1 MLRTLLAASTAMTL
15 MLVPVMAGPAFAA
28 PSLPAAISGNS
39 WPQTDSD
46 LKPDAR
52 LRFGRLDNGMR
63 YILYR
68 NPTKARGTAM
78 RFQIAAG
85 SMEEADTQR
94 GLAHFVEH
102 MAFRGSKNLHE
113 GELEKVLEAQGFNF
127 GNDVN
132 AFTDYE
138 TTDYVLNLPGN
149 GQTATDSALYIF
161 REIAGNL
168 TFAPE
173 AIEKERGVILGEER
187 MRASA
192 DARVQ
197 QAWIETAY
205 PQSLYA
211 RRNPIGLLDTIR
223 TAPRQA
229 IVDYYETW
237 YRPEL
242 ATLIVVGD
250 FDPAKM
256 EKRIRDVFGD
266 WAPKKAGPVPHVDYG
281 TRADSGVKAALY
293 TEKNLYEGVG
303 VTWMRP
309 YIDAPD
315 GTGARTRG
323 FLKTMVADITTNR
336 LAELA
341 EAPDAPFLSASIDYD
356 NDRLEGNTT
365 KLWLTPKPGQ
375 QAQAFALALRTIDQ
389 VRQSGVTQAEVARYV
404 AEKDVGIANMLKTTA
419 TEDSSTLADDFLGDI
434 DDNGVSMAP
443 EAIAALWTQTRPSV
457 TAAAAATQ
465 AKVLFGGDGPL
476 LLRTGED
483 AKSFDAGQLQAV
495 YASAAG
501 GKPAE
506 AWANKDDVAWPYTDF
521 GAAVKPARR
530 TAVPV
535 LGYVRYDFPN
545 GVKLNI
551 KPNTLVRN
559 QITVSVRF
567 GGGYELFSPSENL
580 SLMQLHLY
588 DIVDGGLGKLSKAD
602 ADKALHDKTV
612 EVNYDIDED
621 HASLSGTTTG
631 DSFAAE
637 MQVLMAYTVDPGF
650 RSDSFATFKDSVGYL
665 YGQIRSSP
673 DFTLNIGLADE
684 LSSDDPRYRLPS
696 EAQAKASDPNV
707 FKAIY
712 RRTMTHV
719 PVEITIAGDVSEG
732 EALKQ
737 VERTFA
743 TLPQVPEGYV
753 AAPGADVIRLPA
765 DRTPRTFAHEG
776 RADQGISVAVFPTT
790 DALSSPDTTI
800 GLEVLAKVFENRL
813 SDDLREKQGQTYSV
827 TVDPFGS
834 EAIRNYGYLTVSS
847 TVKPDADDTFFN
859 TVMKVADG
867 LRTAPVTEAELDRAR
882 NPLVQYLDDK
892 MKTNEDWQAT
902 LPGLYGNPQRWSL
915 RVGQYKRFAAIT
927 PATLQTLAETYLK
940 PDTVLRARA
949 KPETQ

>member
-1 MLRTLLAASTAMTL
+1 MLRTLLAASAAMTL
-15 MLVPVMAGPAFAA
+15 VLGMPAAAA
-28 PSLPAAISGNS
+28 PSLQAAISGGG
-39 WPQTDSD
+39 WPQTASD
-46 LKPDAR
+46 LRPDSR

-63 YILYR
+63 YVLYR
-68 NPTKARGTAM
+68 NPTKAGGTAM

-85 SMEEADTQR
+85 SMEEADNQR

-102 MAFRGSKNLHE
+102 MAFRGSKNLAE
-113 GELEKVLEAQGFNF
+113 GDLEKFLERQGFNF
-127 GNDVN
+127 GSDVN

-149 GQTATDSALYIF
+149 GQAATDSGLYIF
-161 REIAGNL
+161 REIACDL
-168 TFAPE
+168 TFAPD

-187 MRASA
+187 LRASA
-192 DARVQ
+192 DSRVQ
-197 QAWIETAY
+197 QAWIETAH
-205 PQSLYA
+205 PGSLYA
-211 RRNPIGLLDTIR
+211 RRNPIGLTDIIKM
-223 TAPRQA
+223 APRQA
-229 IVDYYETW
+229 IVDYYDTW

-256 EKRIRDVFGD
+256 EKRIRAVFGD
-266 WAPKKAGPVPHVDYG
+266 WAPKKAGPVPKVDYG
-281 TRADSGVKAALY
+281 TRADSGVGTAIY

-303 VTWMRP
+303 AIWMRP

-315 GTGARTRG
+315 GAAPRTRG

-336 LAELA
+336 LSRLA
-341 EAPDAPFLSASIDYD
+341 EAPDAPFLSASVDYD

-365 KLWLTPKPGQ
+365 KLWVTPKPGQ
-375 QAQAFALALRTIDQ
+375 QAQAFAMALKTVDQ
-389 VRQSGVTQAEVARYV
+389 VRQNGVTPAEVARYT
-404 AEKDVGIANMLKTTA
+404 AEKTVGMANLLKTTA

-443 EAIAALWTQTRPSV
+443 DAIAALWAQTRPAIS
-457 TAAAAATQ
+457 AAAAAPM
-465 AKVLFGGDGPL
+465 AKVVFGGDGPL
-476 LLRTGED
+476 LMRTGED
-483 AKSFDAGQLQAV
+483 SAAFDADALKTV
-495 YASAAG
+495 YAAAE
-501 GKPAE
+501 GKPAD
-506 AWANKDDVAWPYTDF
+506 AWASEDDVAWPYTDF
-521 GAAVKPARR
+521 GGPVKPVKR
-530 TAVPV
+530 TSVAV
-535 LGYVRYDFPN
+535 LGYVRYEFPN

-580 SLMQLHLY
+580 SLMQIHLY
-588 DIVDGGLGKLSKAD
+588 DIVDGGLGKLSRAD
-602 ADKALHDKTV
+602 IDKALHDKTV
-612 EVNYDIDED
+612 GVGYDLDED
-621 HASLSGTTTG
+621 HATLSGTTTS
-631 DSFAAE
+631 DSFSTE
-637 MQVLMAYTVDPGF
+637 MQLLMAYTSDPGF
-650 RSDSFATFKDSVGYL
+650 RSDSFATFKDSLGYL

-673 DFTLNIGLADE
+673 DFTLNLGLADE
-684 LSSDDPRYRLPS
+684 LSSDDPRYRMPS
-696 EAQAKASDPNV
+696 ESQAKASNPDV

-719 PVEITIAGDVSEG
+719 PVEITIAGDVSES

-743 TLPQVPEGYV
+743 TLPQVPETYV
-753 AAPGADVIRLPA
+753 AAPGADAIRLPA
-765 DRTPRTFAHEG
+765 DRSQRIFAHQG

-813 SDDLREKQGQTYSV
+813 SDDLREMQGQTYSV

-834 EAIRNYGYLTVSS
+834 ETFRNYGYLTVSS
-847 TVKPDADDTFFN
+847 TVKPDADDTFFT

-867 LRTAPVTEAELDRAR
+867 LRTAPISEAELDRAR
-882 NPLVQYLDDK
+882 NPMVQYLDDK

-902 LPGLYGNPQRWSL
+902 LPGLYGDARRWSL
-915 RVGQYKRFAAIT
+915 RVGQYKRFAAVT
-927 PATLQTLAETYLK
+927 PGTVQSLAETYLK

>member
-1 MLRTLLAASTAMTL
+1 VLRTLLAASAAL
-15 MLVPVMAGPAFAA
+15 SLVLGTPAFAA
-28 PSLPAAISGNS
+28 SSLPAAISGDG
-39 WPQTDSD
+39 WPQSKSD
-46 LKPDAR
+46 LQPDSR
-52 LRFGRLDNGMR
+52 LRFGRLSNGMR
-63 YILYR
+63 YVLYR
-68 NPTKARGTAM
+68 NSTKARGTAM

-85 SMEEADTQR
+85 SMEEADNQR

-102 MAFRGSKNLHE
+102 MAFRGSKNLKE
-113 GELEKVLEAQGFNF
+113 GELEKFLESQGFDF
-127 GNDVN
+127 GSDVN

-149 GQTATDSALYIF
+149 GQAATDSALHIF

-168 TFAPE
+168 TFASE
-173 AIEKERGVILGEER
+173 AIDKERGVILGEER
-187 MRASA
+187 MRASP

-197 QAWIETAY
+197 QAWIEAAH

-211 RRNPIGLLDTIR
+211 RRNPIGLIDTIR

-229 IVDYYETW
+229 IVDYYNTW

-256 EKRIRDVFGD
+256 EKRVHAVFDD
-266 WAPKKAGPVPHVDYG
+266 WAPKKPGPVPKVDYG
-281 TRADSGVKAALY
+281 ARADSGVKTAVY

-303 VTWMRP
+303 AVWLRP

-315 GTGARTRG
+315 GMAARTRG

-336 LAELA
+336 LARLA
-341 EAPDAPFLSASIDYD
+341 EAPDAPFLSASVDYD
-356 NDRLEGNTT
+356 NDRLEGNST
-365 KLWLTPKPGQ
+365 KLWVTPKPGR
-375 QAQAFALALRTIDQ
+375 QAAAFALALKTIDQ
-389 VRQSGVTQAEVARYV
+389 VRQNGVTQEEVTRYV

-419 TEDSSTLADDFLGDI
+419 TEDSATLADDFLGDI

-443 EAIAALWTQTRPSV
+443 EDIAALWTRTRPLV
-457 TAAAAATQ
+457 TVAAAAPM
-465 AKVLFGGDGPL
+465 AKWLYGGDGPL
-476 LLRTGED
+476 LMRTGED
-483 AKSFDAGQLQAV
+483 AKAFGDDQLKTI
-495 YASAAG
+495 YAAASSA
-501 GKPAE
+501 PAE
-506 AWANKDDVAWPYTDF
+506 AWAAQGDVAWPYTDF
-521 GAAVKPARR
+521 GEAVKPSKR

-535 LGYVRYDFPN
+535 LGYVRYEFPN
-545 GVKLNI
+545 GVKLNL
-551 KPNTLVRN
+551 KQNTLVRN

-602 ADKALHDKTV
+602 IDKALHDKTV

-621 HASLSGTTTG
+621 HATLSGTTTG
-631 DSFAAE
+631 DSFASE
-637 MQVLMAYTVDPGF
+637 MQLLMAYTTDPGF
-650 RSDSFATFKDSVGYL
+650 RSDSFATFRDSVGYL

-673 DFTLNIGLADE
+673 DFMLNLGLADE

-696 EAQAKASDPNV
+696 ESQAKASDPGV
-707 FKAIY
+707 IKAIY
-712 RRTMTHV
+712 RRTLTHV
-719 PVEITIAGDVSEG
+719 PVEITVAGDISESD
-732 EALKQ
+732 ALKE
-737 VERTFA
+737 VERTFG
-743 TLPQVPEGYV
+743 TLASVPDTYAV
-753 AAPGADVIRLPA
+753 APGADAIRLPS
-765 DRTPRTFAHEG
+765 DRTPRTFAHQG
-776 RADQGISVAVFPTT
+776 RGDQGISVAVFPTT

-813 SDDLREKQGQTYSV
+813 SDDLRETQGQTYSV

-834 EAIRNYGYLTVSS
+834 EAFKNYGYLTVSS
-847 TVKPDADDTFFN
+847 TVKPEADDTFFT
-859 TVMKVADG
+859 TVMKVAGG
-867 LRTAPVTEAELDRAR
+867 LREKPITEAELNRAR

-902 LPGLYGNPQRWSL
+902 LPGLYGDPRRWSL
-915 RVGQYKRFAAIT
+915 RVGQYKRFAAVT
-927 PATLQTLAETYLK
+927 PQTLQSLAETYLK
-940 PDTVLRARA
+940 PDNVLRARA

>member
-1 MLRTLLAASTAMTL
+1 MLRTLLAASAALAIVISAPAPTL
-15 MLVPVMAGPAFAA
+15 ALAA
-28 PSLPAAISGNS
+28 SSLPAAISGDS
-39 WPQTDSD
+39 WPQTHSD
-46 LKPDAR
+46 LAPDSR
-52 LRFGRLDNGMR
+52 LRFGRLANGMR
-63 YILYR
+63 YVLYR

-102 MAFRGSKNLHE
+102 MAFRGSKNLKE
-113 GELEKVLEAQGFNF
+113 GELEKFLESQGFDF
-127 GNDVN
+127 GSDVN

-149 GQTATDSALYIF
+149 GQAATDSALYIF

-173 AIEKERGVILGEER
+173 AIDKERGVILGEER
-187 MRASA
+187 MRASP

-197 QAWIETAY
+197 QAWIEASH
-205 PQSLYA
+205 PDSLYA

-223 TAPRQA
+223 TAPRQS
-229 IVDYYETW
+229 IVDYYDTW

-256 EKRIRDVFGD
+256 EKRVHAVFDD
-266 WAPKKAGPVPHVDYG
+266 WAPKKSGPVPKVDYG
-281 TRADSGVKAALY
+281 ARADSGVKTAVY
-293 TEKNLYEGVG
+293 TEKNLSEGVG
-303 VTWMRP
+303 AVWMRP

-315 GTGARTRG
+315 GSAARTRG

-336 LAELA
+336 LARLA
-341 EAPDAPFLSASIDYD
+341 EAPDAPFLAASVDYD

-365 KLWLTPKPGQ
+365 KLWVTPKPSQ
-375 QAQAFALALRTIDQ
+375 QAQAFALALKTVDQ
-389 VRQSGVTQAEVARYV
+389 VRQNGVTPEEVTRYI

-443 EAIAALWTQTRPSV
+443 GDIAALWARTRPTVSAG
-457 TAAAAATQ
+457 AAAPL
-465 AKVLFGGDGPL
+465 AKWLYGGDGPL
-476 LLRTGED
+476 LMRTGED
-483 AKSFDAGQLQAV
+483 TATLGADQLKAV
-495 YASAAG
+495 YAAAE

-506 AWANKDDVAWPYTDF
+506 AWAAQGDVAWPYTDF
-521 GAAVKPARR
+521 GQAVRPVKR

-535 LGYVRYDFPN
+535 LGYVRYEFPN

-551 KPNTLVRN
+551 KQNTLVRN

-588 DIVDGGLGKLSKAD
+588 DIVDGGLSKLSKAD
-602 ADKALHDKTV
+602 IDKALHDKTV
-612 EVNYDIDED
+612 GVDYDIDED
-621 HASLSGTTTG
+621 HASLSGATTG
-631 DSFAAE
+631 DSFATE
-637 MQVLMAYTVDPGF
+637 MQLLMAYTTDPGF

-673 DFTLNIGLADE
+673 DFMLNLGLADA
-684 LSSDDPRYRLPS
+684 LSSDDPRYRMPS
-696 EAQAKASDPNV
+696 ESQAKASDPDV
-707 FKAIY
+707 IKAIY
-712 RRTMTHV
+712 RRTLTHV
-719 PVEITIAGDVSEG
+719 PIEITIAGDVSES

-737 VERTFA
+737 VGSTFG
-743 TLPQVPEGYV
+743 TLPAVPETYAV
-753 AAPGADVIRLPA
+753 APGADAIRLPA
-765 DRTPRTFAHEG
+765 DRGLRTFTHQG

-813 SDDLREKQGQTYSV
+813 SDDLRETQGQTYSV

-834 EAIRNYGYLTVSS
+834 EAFRNYGYLTVSS
-847 TVKPDADDTFFN
+847 TVKPDADDTFFT

-867 LRTAPVTEAELDRAR
+867 LRTQPISEAELDRAR

-902 LPGLYGNPQRWSL
+902 LPGLYGDPRRWAL

-927 PATLQTLAETYLK
+927 PGTLQTLAETYLK

>member
-1 MLRTLLAASTAMTL
+1 MLRTLLAASAAL
-15 MLVPVMAGPAFAA
+15 SLVVSAPALAA
-28 PSLPAAISGNS
+28 SSLPAAISGDG
-39 WPQTDSD
+39 WPQTHSD
-46 LKPDAR
+46 LQPDAR
-52 LRFGRLDNGMR
+52 LRFGRLANGMR
-63 YILYR
+63 YVLYR

-85 SMEEADTQR
+85 SMEEADNQR

-102 MAFRGSKNLHE
+102 MAFRGSKNLKE
-113 GELEKVLEAQGFNF
+113 GELEKFLESQGFNF
-127 GNDVN
+127 GSDVN

-149 GQTATDSALYIF
+149 GQAATDSALYIF

-168 TFAPE
+168 TFAQE
-173 AIEKERGVILGEER
+173 AIDKERGVILGEER
-187 MRASA
+187 MRASP

-197 QAWIETAY
+197 QAWIEASH
-205 PQSLYA
+205 PDSLYA
-211 RRNPIGLLDTIR
+211 RRNPIGLIDTIR

-229 IVDYYETW
+229 IVDYYDTW

-242 ATLIVVGD
+242 ATLIIVGD

-256 EKRIRDVFGD
+256 EKRVHAVFDD
-266 WAPKKAGPVPHVDYG
+266 WAPKKAGPLPKVDYG
-281 TRADSGVKAALY
+281 TRVDSGVKAAVY
-293 TEKNLYEGVG
+293 AEKNLYEGVG
-303 VTWMRP
+303 AVWMRP

-315 GTGARTRG
+315 STAARTRG
-323 FLKTMVADITTNR
+323 FLKTMIADITTNR
-336 LAELA
+336 LARLA
-341 EAPDAPFLSASIDYD
+341 EAPDAPFLSASVDYD

-365 KLWLTPKPGQ
+365 KLWVTPKPGQ
-375 QAQAFALALRTIDQ
+375 QSAAFALALKTVDQ
-389 VRQSGVTQAEVARYV
+389 VRQNGVTPEEVTRYV

-443 EAIAALWTQTRPSV
+443 EAIATLWTQTRKGVSA
-457 TAAAAATQ
+457 TAALPM
-465 AKVLFGGDGPL
+465 AKWLYGGDGPL
-476 LLRTGED
+476 LMRTGED
-483 AKSFDAGQLQAV
+483 ANAFGGDQLKTV
-495 YASAAG
+495 YAAAE

-506 AWANKDDVAWPYTDF
+506 AWAAQGDVVWPYTNF
-521 GAAVKPARR
+521 GPAVKPVKR
-530 TAVPV
+530 TPVPV
-535 LGYVRYDFPN
+535 LGYVRYEFPN

-551 KPNTLVRN
+551 KQNTLVRN

-588 DIVDGGLGKLSKAD
+588 DIVDGGLSKLSKAD
-602 ADKALHDKTV
+602 IDKALHDKTV
-612 EVNYDIDED
+612 AVNYDIDED
-621 HASLSGTTTG
+621 HAALSGTTTA
-631 DSFAAE
+631 DSFASE
-637 MQVLMAYTVDPGF
+637 MQLLMAYTTDPGF

-673 DFTLNIGLADE
+673 DFMLNLGLADE

-696 EAQAKASDPNV
+696 ESQAKASDPDII
-707 FKAIY
+707 KAIY
-712 RRTMTHV
+712 RRTLTHV
-719 PVEITIAGDVSEG
+719 PVEITIAGDVTESQ
-732 EALKQ
+732 ALKEI
-737 VERTFA
+737 ERTFA
-743 TLPQVPEGYV
+743 TLPPVPETYAV
-753 AAPGADVIRLPA
+753 APGADAIRLPT
-765 DRTPRTFAHEG
+765 DRTPRTFAHQG

-834 EAIRNYGYLTVSS
+834 EAFKNYGYMTVSS
-847 TVKPDADDTFFN
+847 TVKPEADDTFFT

-867 LRTAPVTEAELDRAR
+867 LREKPITEAELNRAR

-902 LPGLYGNPQRWSL
+902 LPGLYGDERRWSL
-915 RVGQYKRFAAIT
+915 RVGQYKRFEAIT

-949 KPETQ
+949 RPEMQ

>member
-1 MLRTLLAASTAMTL
+1 VLRTLLAASAAMA
-15 MLVPVMAGPAFAA
+15 LVIALPALAA
-28 PSLPAAISGNS
+28 PSLPAAISGGG
-39 WPQTDSD
+39 WPQSQSD
-46 LKPDAR
+46 LKPDTR

-63 YILYR
+63 YVLYR

-85 SMEEADTQR
+85 SMEEADNQR

-102 MAFRGSKNLHE
+102 MAFRGSKNLGE
-113 GELEKVLEAQGFNF
+113 GELEKVLERQGFNF

-149 GQTATDSALYIF
+149 GQAATDSALYIF

-205 PQSLYA
+205 PDSLYA
-211 RRNPIGLLDTIR
+211 RRNPIGLIDTIR

-229 IVDYYETW
+229 IVDYYDTW

-250 FDPAKM
+250 FDPARM
-256 EKRIRDVFGD
+256 EKRIHAIFDD
-266 WAPKKAGPVPHVDYG
+266 WAPKKAGPVPKVDYG
-281 TRADSGVKAALY
+281 ARGETGVKAAVY

-303 VTWMRP
+303 ATWMRP

-315 GTGARTRG
+315 GTAARTRG

-336 LAELA
+336 LAQLA
-341 EAPDAPFLSASIDYD
+341 EAPDAPFLSASVDYD

-365 KLWLTPKPGQ
+365 KLWVTPKPGQ
-375 QAQAFALALRTIDQ
+375 QAEAFALALKAVDQ
-389 VRQSGVTQAEVARYV
+389 VRQNGVTPEEVARYV
-404 AEKDVGIANMLKTTA
+404 AEKTVGIANMLKTTA
-419 TEDSSTLADDFLGDI
+419 TEDSATLADDFLADI

-443 EAIAALWTQTRPSV
+443 EAIAALWTRTRPFV
-457 TAAAAATQ
+457 TVAAAAQQ
-465 AKVLFGGDGPL
+465 ARVMFSGDGPL

-483 AKSFDAGQLQAV
+483 AKGFDDAQLKSV
-495 YASAAG
+495 YAAATG
-501 GKPAE
+501 TPAE
-506 AWANKDDVAWPYTDF
+506 AWASRDDVAWPYTDF
-521 GAAVKPARR
+521 GKPVKPSKR
-530 TAVPV
+530 TPVPA

-551 KPNTLVRN
+551 KQNTLVRN

-602 ADKALHDKTV
+602 IDKALHDKTV
-612 EVNYDIDED
+612 EVDYDIDED
-621 HASLSGTTTG
+621 HASLSGATTG

-637 MQVLMAYTVDPGF
+637 MQLLMAYTSDPGF
-650 RSDSFATFKDSVGYL
+650 RSDSFATFKASLGYL

-673 DFTLNIGLADE
+673 DFTLNLGLADE

-696 EAQAKASDPNV
+696 EAQAKASDPDV
-707 FKAIY
+707 FKSIY

-719 PVEITIAGDVSEG
+719 PIEITVAGDISEG

-743 TLPQVPEGYV
+743 TLPQVPETYAV
-753 AAPGADVIRLPA
+753 APGADAIRLPA
-765 DRTPRTFAHEG
+765 DHTPRAFAHEG

-800 GLEVLAKVFENRL
+800 GLQVLAKVFENRL

-834 EAIRNYGYLTVSS
+834 EAFRNYGYLTVSS
-847 TVKPDADDTFFN
+847 TVKPDADDTFFT

-867 LRTAPVTEAELDRAR
+867 LRTAPVSEAELDRAR

-902 LPGLYGNPQRWSL
+902 LPGLYGNPQRWAL
-915 RVGQYKRFAAIT
+915 RVGQYKRFAAVT
-927 PATLQTLAETYLK
+927 PVTLQTLAETYLK

>member
-1 MLRTLLAASTAMTL
+1 MLRTLLAASAAMTL
-15 MLVPVMAGPAFAA
+15 ALGAPALAA
-28 PSLPAAISGNS
+28 PSLPAAISGAA

-46 LKPDAR
+46 LKPDSR
-52 LRFGRLDNGMR
+52 LRFGRLSNGMR
-63 YILYR
+63 YVLYR
-68 NPTKARGTAM
+68 NTTKAGGTAM

-85 SMEEADTQR
+85 SMEEADNQR

-102 MAFRGSKNLHE
+102 MAFRGSKNLGE
-113 GELEKVLEAQGFNF
+113 GELEKFLERQGFNF
-127 GNDVN
+127 GSDVN

-138 TTDYVLNLPGN
+138 TTDYVLNLPGK
-149 GQTATDSALYIF
+149 GQAAIDSGLYIF
-161 REIAGNL
+161 REIACDL

-187 MRASA
+187 LRASA
-192 DARVQ
+192 DARLQ
-197 QAWIETAY
+197 QAWIDAAY
-205 PQSLYA
+205 PNSLYA
-211 RRNPIGLLDTIR
+211 RRNPIGLIDTIR

-229 IVDYYETW
+229 IVDYYDSW

-250 FDPAKM
+250 FDPKAM
-256 EKRIRDVFGD
+256 EKRIHAVFDG

-281 TRADSGVKAALY
+281 PRAQEGVTTAVY

-303 VTWMRP
+303 AVWMRP
-309 YIDAPD
+309 FIDAPD
-315 GTGARTRG
+315 GSAPRARG

-336 LAELA
+336 LARLA
-341 EAPDAPFLSASIDYD
+341 EAPDAPFLSASVDYD

-365 KLWLTPKPGQ
+365 KLWVTPKPGQ
-375 QAQAFALALRTIDQ
+375 QAAAFAVALKTVDQ
-389 VRQSGVTQAEVARYV
+389 VRQNGVTPEEITRYV
-404 AEKDVGIANMLKTTA
+404 AEKSVGVANLLKTAA
-419 TEDSSTLADDFLGDI
+419 TEDSATLADDFLGDI
-434 DDNGVSMAP
+434 DDNGVSLAP
-443 EAIAALWTQTRPSV
+443 DAIAALWTRTRPLV
-457 TAAAAATQ
+457 GTAAAAQQ
-465 AKVLFGGDGPL
+465 AKVLFGGNGPVL
-476 LLRTGED
+476 MRTGED
-483 AKSFDAGQLQAV
+483 AGAFDAEALKTV
-495 YASAAG
+495 YAAAE

-506 AWANKDDVAWPYTDF
+506 AWAAQGDVAWPYSDF
-521 GAAVKPARR
+521 GQAVKPSTRV
-530 TAVPV
+530 AVPV
-535 LGYVRYDFPN
+535 LGYTRYAFPN
-545 GVKLNI
+545 GVTLNI
-551 KPNTLVRN
+551 KQNTLVRN

-602 ADKALHDKTV
+602 IDKALHDKTV
-612 EVNYDIDED
+612 EVTYDIDED
-621 HASLSGTTTG
+621 HASLSGTTTR

-637 MQVLMAYTVDPGF
+637 MQLLMAYTADPGF
-650 RSDSFATFKDSVGYL
+650 RGDSFATFKDSLGYL

-673 DFTLNIGLADE
+673 DFTLNLGLADA
-684 LSSDDPRYRLPS
+684 LSSDDPRFRLPS
-696 EAQAKASDPNV
+696 EAQAKASDPDV

-719 PVEITIAGDVSEG
+719 PVEVTIAGDISDS

-743 TLPQVPEGYV
+743 TLPQVPQTYA
-753 AAPGADVIRLPA
+753 AAPGADAMRLPA
-765 DRTPRTFAHEG
+765 DRSPWTFAHEG

-813 SDDLREKQGQTYSV
+813 SDDLRETQGQTYSV

-834 EAIRNYGYLTVSS
+834 EAFRNYGYLTVSS
-847 TVKPDADDTFFN
+847 TVKPDADDTFFD
-859 TVMKVADG
+859 TVMKVAGG
-867 LRTAPVTEAELDRAR
+867 LRSKPISEAELDRAR
-882 NPLVQYLDDK
+882 NPLVQYLDDR

-902 LPGLYGNPQRWSL
+902 LPGLYGDARRWSL
-915 RVGQYKRFAAIT
+915 RVGQYKRFAAVT
-927 PATLQTLAETYLK
+927 PGTVQSLAETYLK

-949 KPETQ
+949 RPETR

>member
-1 MLRTLLAASTAMTL
+1 MLRTLLAASAAIA
-15 MLVPVMAGPAFAA
+15 LVLAAPAVAA
-28 PSLPAAISGNS
+28 PSLPAAISGDG
-39 WPQTDSD
+39 WPQTNSD
-46 LKPDAR
+46 LKPDSR

-85 SMEEADTQR
+85 SMEEADNQR

-102 MAFRGSKNLHE
+102 MAFRGSKNLKE
-113 GELEKVLEAQGFNF
+113 GELEKVLEQQGFDF
-127 GNDVN
+127 GSDVN

-149 GQTATDSALYIF
+149 SQAASDSALYIF
-161 REIAGNL
+161 REIAGEL
-168 TFAPE
+168 TFGPD

-187 MRASA
+187 LRASA
-192 DARVQ
+192 DARLQ
-197 QAWIETAY
+197 QAWIEAAY

-211 RRNPIGLLDTIR
+211 RRNPIGLVDTIK

-229 IVDYYETW
+229 IVDYYDTW

-256 EKRIRDVFGD
+256 EKRVHAVFD
-266 WAPKKAGPVPHVDYG
+266 AWAPKKTGPVPKVDYG
-281 TRADSGVKAALY
+281 ARAPAGVKTAIY

-303 VTWMRP
+303 AVWMRP
-309 YIDAPD
+309 FIDAPD
-315 GTGARTRG
+315 GVAPRTRG
-323 FLKTMVADITTNR
+323 FLKTMVADITTSR
-336 LAELA
+336 LARLA
-341 EAPDAPFLSASIDYD
+341 EAPDAPFLSASVEYD

-365 KLWLTPKPGQ
+365 KLWVTPKPGQ
-375 QAQAFALALRTIDQ
+375 QAQAFALALKTVDQ
-389 VRQSGVTQAEVARYV
+389 VRQNGVTQAEVARYV

-419 TEDSSTLADDFLGDI
+419 TEDSATLADDFLGDI

-443 EAIAALWTQTRPSV
+443 DAISGLWAQTRPSV
-457 TAAAAATQ
+457 TVVAAAAQ
-465 AKVLFGGDGPL
+465 AKGLFGGDGPIL
-476 LLRTGED
+476 MRTGEN
-483 AKSFDAGQLQAV
+483 AQAFDDTALKTA
-495 YASAAG
+495 YAEAE

-506 AWANKDDVAWPYTDF
+506 SWAAESDVAWPYGDF
-521 GAAVKPARR
+521 GPGAKPSKR
-530 TAVPV
+530 TPVPA

-551 KPNTLVRN
+551 KQNTLVRN

-588 DIVDGGLGKLSKAD
+588 DIVDGGLSKLSKAD
-602 ADKALHDKTV
+602 IDKALHDKTV

-621 HASLSGTTTG
+621 HASLSGTTTT

-637 MQVLMAYTVDPGF
+637 MQLLMAYTSDPGF
-650 RSDSFATFKDSVGYL
+650 RSDSFAAFRDSVGYL
-665 YGQIRSSP
+665 YGQIRASP
-673 DFTLNIGLADE
+673 DFTLNLGLADT

-696 EAQAKASDPNV
+696 EAQAKASNPDV
-707 FKAIY
+707 IKAIY

-719 PVEITIAGDVSEG
+719 PVEITIAGDISESA
-732 EALKQ
+732 ALKQ

-743 TLPQVPEGYV
+743 ALPPVPETYRP
-753 AAPGADVIRLPA
+753 APGADAIRLPA
-765 DRTPRTFAHEG
+765 DRSQRIFAHEG

-813 SDDLREKQGQTYSV
+813 SDDLRETQGQTYSV

-834 EAIRNYGYLTVSS
+834 EAFRDYGYLTVSS
-847 TVKPDADDTFFN
+847 TVRPDADDTFFA

-867 LRTAPVTEAELDRAR
+867 LRSKPISEAELDRAR
-882 NPLVQYLDDK
+882 NPLIQYLDDK

-902 LPGLYGNPQRWSL
+902 LPGLYGDPKRWAL
-915 RVGQYKRFAAIT
+915 RVGQYKRFVAVT
-927 PATLQTLAETYLK
+927 PVALQGLAEVYLK